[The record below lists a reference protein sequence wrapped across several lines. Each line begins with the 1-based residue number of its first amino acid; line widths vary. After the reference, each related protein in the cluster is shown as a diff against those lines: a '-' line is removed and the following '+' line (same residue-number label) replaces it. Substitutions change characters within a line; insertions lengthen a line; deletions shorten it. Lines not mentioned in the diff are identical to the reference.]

1 MTNTKHEDAIM
12 KMGFGYFRDHILKR
26 LGVEYEFVA
35 EEPTELIELQ
45 VHSMYMDFTFL
56 TSDGFY
62 AHFEFQT
69 TETDWRDLQR
79 FEAYE
84 AVTAHKRE
92 KKVLTYV
99 IYSGGITDTQTELD
113 CGFHT
118 YRVKPIYLTDY
129 DADKLFRKMQ
139 TKLDREEALDD
150 EDLAGLA
157 LAPLMSGKQSRKEK
171 IKEAILYAK
180 QGDTETAEKTIAI
193 LYTLADKFLKGM
205 ELQEIKE
212 VVAMTR
218 LGQMIYDDG
227 VEKGI
232 EKGIEKGRQEG
243 LEQGMDR
250 MSVLTA
256 RLLKEKRLDDLQR
269 ATEDKAYCEQLL
281 KEYGIE

>member
-1 MTNTKHEDAIM
+1 M
-12 KMGFGYFRDHILKR
+12 
-26 LGVEYEFVA
+26 
-35 EEPTELIELQ
+35 
-45 VHSMYMDFTFL
+45 
-56 TSDGFY
+56 
-62 AHFEFQT
+62 
-69 TETDWRDLQR
+69 QR
-79 FEAYE
+79 FDAYE
-84 AVTAHKRE
+84 AVTAHKRG
-92 KKVLTYV
+92 KRVLTYV

-129 DADKLFRKMQ
+129 DADKIFQRLKE
-139 TKLDREEALDD
+139 KLDSGGMLDD
-150 EDLAGLA
+150 EDFAGLA
-157 LAPLMSGKQSRKEK
+157 LAPLMSGNQNRKEK

-180 QGDTETAEKTIAI
+180 QGDTVTAEKTVAI
-193 LYTLADKFLKGM
+193 LYTLADKFLKGK

-227 VEKGI
+227 I
-232 EKGIEKGRQEG
+232 EKG
-243 LEQGMDR
+243 MDK

-256 RLLKEKRLDDLQR
+256 KLLKEKRLDDLQR

>member
-1 MTNTKHEDAIM
+1 M
-12 KMGFGYFRDHILKR
+12 
-26 LGVEYEFVA
+26 
-35 EEPTELIELQ
+35 
-45 VHSMYMDFTFL
+45 
-56 TSDGFY
+56 
-62 AHFEFQT
+62 
-69 TETDWRDLQR
+69 
-79 FEAYE
+79 
-84 AVTAHKRE
+84 
-92 KKVLTYV
+92 
-99 IYSGGITDTQTELD
+99 D

-139 TKLDREEALDD
+139 TKLDWEEALDD

-250 MSVLTA
+250 MSVLIA

-269 ATEDKAYCEQLL
+269 ATEDKVYCEQLL

>member
-1 MTNTKHEDAIM
+1 M
-12 KMGFGYFRDHILKR
+12 
-26 LGVEYEFVA
+26 
-35 EEPTELIELQ
+35 
-45 VHSMYMDFTFL
+45 
-56 TSDGFY
+56 
-62 AHFEFQT
+62 
-69 TETDWRDLQR
+69 
-79 FEAYE
+79 
-84 AVTAHKRE
+84 
-92 KKVLTYV
+92 TYV
-99 IYSGGITDTQTELD
+99 IYSGGITSAKTELN

-118 YRVKPIYLTDY
+118 YRVQPIYLNDY
-129 DADKLFRKMQ
+129 DEDRVFQGLKE
-139 TKLDREEALDD
+139 KLDRKEKLND
-150 EDLAGLA
+150 EDFAGLA
-157 LAPLMSGKQSRKEK
+157 LAPLMSGKRSRKEK

-227 VEKGI
+227 VEKGM
-232 EKGIEKGRQEG
+232 EKGI
-243 LEQGMDR
+243 DR

>member
-1 MTNTKHEDAIM
+1 M
-12 KMGFGYFRDHILKR
+12 
-26 LGVEYEFVA
+26 
-35 EEPTELIELQ
+35 
-45 VHSMYMDFTFL
+45 
-56 TSDGFY
+56 
-62 AHFEFQT
+62 
-69 TETDWRDLQR
+69 
-79 FEAYE
+79 
-84 AVTAHKRE
+84 
-92 KKVLTYV
+92 
-99 IYSGGITDTQTELD
+99 
-113 CGFHT
+113 
-118 YRVKPIYLTDY
+118 KPIYLTDY

-139 TKLDREEALDD
+139 TKLEREESLDD

-157 LAPLMSGKQSRKEK
+157 LAPLMSGKRSRKEK

-205 ELQEIKE
+205 ELQ
-212 VVAMTR
+212 VAMTR